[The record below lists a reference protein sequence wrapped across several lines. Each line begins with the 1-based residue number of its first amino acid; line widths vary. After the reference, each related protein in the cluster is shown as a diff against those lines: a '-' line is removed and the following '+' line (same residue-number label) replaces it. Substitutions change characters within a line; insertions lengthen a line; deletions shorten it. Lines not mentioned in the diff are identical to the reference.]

1 MPIVDGLTST
11 KMIRSYEKTHTNI
24 YSPRAAL
31 CGRVPIIA
39 VSASLIERDR
49 QQYIDAGFDAWIL
62 KPIPFDRLNK
72 LMGAIVDSKSREE
85 CLYQPGQWE
94 RGGWF
99 HKGELSSEQA
109 DTKPSGQAPLHNP
122 SGEAKEAAQSNDPQ
136 AGQEDSSDKRDE
148 EHERLLNNQAEDKI
162 EPPAENIEV
171 QPAKEEAEEAPAK
184 DEIEA
189 EAEPSKE
196 ETHEEPPA

>member
-24 YSPRAAL
+24 YSPRAKL
-31 CGRVPIIA
+31 CGRIPIIA

-72 LMGAIVDSKSREE
+72 LMGAIVDSQSREE
-85 CLYQPGQWE
+85 CVYAPGQWE

-99 HKGELSSEQA
+99 HTGQKSSVEA
-109 DTKPSGQAPLHNP
+109 DTKPSGQAPMSNP
-122 SGEAKEAAQSNDPQ
+122 SEAAQEAAQTDGPS
-136 AGQEDSSDKRDE
+136 AGQDGSIDARDE
-148 EHERLLNNQAEDKI
+148 EQDRLLQNQAEGKI
-162 EPPAENIEV
+162 EPPRETTEEAT
-171 QPAKEEAEEAPAK
+171 AKEETEQ
-184 DEIEA
+184 
-189 EAEPSKE
+189 EPLKE
-196 ETHEEPPA
+196 DAVKEPPA